1 MKKPS
6 AYFIYKIVK
15 TSCLDPKCINSPST
29 KINLF
34 LLLLLRIDNF
44 EQKNFGNSSDFET
57 DLNQCYLKKVL
68 VFW

>member
-6 AYFIYKIVK
+6 AYFIHKIVK

-44 EQKNFGNSSDFET
+44 EEKNVWE
-57 DLNQCYLKKVL
+57 
-68 VFW
+68 